1 MQQESTEHE
10 PGMVIAELRKGYTM
24 NGRTLRPARVTVS
37 RQPINEKEALPGSE
51 ESEEGL

>member
-1 MQQESTEHE
+1 M
-10 PGMVIAELRKGYTM
+10 AELRKGYTM

-37 RQPINEKEALPGSE
+37 RQPSDEDEALGGSE